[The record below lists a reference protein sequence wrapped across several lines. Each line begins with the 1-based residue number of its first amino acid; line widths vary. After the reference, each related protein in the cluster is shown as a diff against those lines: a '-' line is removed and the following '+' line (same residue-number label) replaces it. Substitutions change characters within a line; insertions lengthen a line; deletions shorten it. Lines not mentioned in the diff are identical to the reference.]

1 MSATQSAVPV
11 AAIRGS
17 PRFARAID
25 LIGQY
30 GAPVMILVVFIIAA
44 FAAPS
49 FFKPSNLS
57 TVAIQAAVLGIVAI
71 GQTLVLLVRGLD
83 MSVSAVVGLGLVIVV
98 SSFVSTNSALAVA
111 VALAVAMAIGLANG
125 LLITKRGVPPFIAT
139 FGMLVFVNGARLALT
154 NGQASGTVPSWMRT
168 IGAGGIGQVP
178 WAAVIW
184 VLITLLASV
193 VLHYT
198 RYGRWIRAIGANPA
212 AARYSGIAVDRV
224 VILCFVACSALALI
238 AGIILSGYVGYVD
251 QSIGTDSN
259 LNSIAASIVGGTTFT
274 GGKGNMIGT
283 AAGVILLSTL
293 TNLVVVAGL
302 GISWEYA
309 VIGAVLVIAVAV
321 QGLRASLLP
330 S

>member
-1 MSATQSAVPV
+1 
-11 AAIRGS
+11 
-17 PRFARAID
+17 
-25 LIGQY
+25 
-30 GAPVMILVVFIIAA
+30 
-44 FAAPS
+44 
-49 FFKPSNLS
+49 
-57 TVAIQAAVLGIVAI
+57 
-71 GQTLVLLVRGLD
+71 